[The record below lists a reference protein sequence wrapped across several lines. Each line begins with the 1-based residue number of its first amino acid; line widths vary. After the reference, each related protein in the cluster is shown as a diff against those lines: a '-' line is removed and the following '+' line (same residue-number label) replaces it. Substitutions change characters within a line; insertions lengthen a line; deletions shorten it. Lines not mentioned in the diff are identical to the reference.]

1 MLNTGVKGPERFQ
14 IRNLKFQMEER
25 AARLVR
31 VKALLLTN
39 EYPPHVYGGAG
50 VHVEYLSRA
59 LAGLMDVEVRCYGDQ
74 RSQDGRLT
82 VRGFGLDE
90 AAFGCPENL
99 RPVFGSV
106 QRDAAMAAAG
116 TDADLVHV
124 HTWYTHLGGILFKQN
139 YGLPLVLTVHSLEPL
154 RPWKREQL
162 GGGYEFSSWVEKTAI
177 EMADAVIAVSASTK
191 DDVVRL
197 FDVDPGRVHIV
208 HNGID
213 LSEYRARS
221 ESEVL
226 VRHGI
231 DPARPFILFVGR
243 ITRQKG
249 IVHLVRALR
258 HLEPG
263 FQIVL
268 CAGAPDTPEIAGEM
282 KAAVEDARKERPDL
296 LWIGDMVPKEDII
309 PLYSQAALFV
319 CPSIYEPFGIINLEA
334 MACGTPVV
342 ASAVGGIPEVVAHG
356 ETGLLVPVG
365 RMAEA
370 PFEPHDAEKFARDL
384 AGAINELMRDGP
396 RRRRMGAAAR
406 RRVEEKFSWDAI
418 AKQVAEVYGRVC
430 RSS

>member
-1 MLNTGVKGPERFQ
+1 MGERVV
-14 IRNLKFQMEER
+14 
-25 AARLVR
+25 RLDA

-50 VHVEYLSRA
+50 VHVEYLARA
-59 LAGLMDVEVRCYGDQ
+59 LAALMDVEVRCYGEQ
-74 RSQDGRLT
+74 SSHDGRLA
-82 VRGFGLDE
+82 VRGFGVDE
-90 AAFGCPENL
+90 SQFGCPKNL
-99 RPVFGSV
+99 RSVFGSV

-124 HTWYTHLGGILFKQN
+124 HTWYTHLGGILLKQN
-139 YGLPLVLTVHSLEPL
+139 YGIPLVLTVHSLEPL

-162 GGGYEFSSWVEKTAI
+162 GGGYDFSCWVEKTAI
-177 EMADAVIAVSASTK
+177 EMADAVIAVSESTK
-191 DDVVRL
+191 ADVLRL
-197 FDVDPGRVHIV
+197 FDVDPARVHII

-213 LSEYRARS
+213 LAEYRSRQDA
-221 ESEVL
+221 EVL

-263 FQIVL
+263 FQVVL
-268 CAGAPDTPEIAGEM
+268 CAGAPDTPEIAAEM
-282 KAAVEDARKERPDL
+282 KAAVEAARKTRPDVI
-296 LWIGDMVPKEDII
+296 WIEEMVPKEDII
-309 PLYSQAALFV
+309 PLYSQADLFV

-342 ASAVGGIPEVVAHG
+342 ASAVGGIPEVVVHG
-356 ETGLLVPVG
+356 ETGLLVPVEQ
-365 RMAEA
+365 MTEA
-370 PFEPHDAEKFARDL
+370 PFEPHDADKFARDL
-384 AGAINELMRDGP
+384 AAAINELMRDEP
-396 RRRRMGAAAR
+396 RRRRMAEAAR
-406 RRVEEKFSWDAI
+406 RRVEEKFSWEAI